1 MIRSDASRVNFGISM
16 GGKWLNCIIVVLGC
30 CWQAPPVAAQSPA
43 QPGQPAQ
50 PPATSASSV
59 SETVGGGE
67 HAAVELAVERGV
79 AYLLSQQ
86 QASGGIHDRDYET
99 TMTSL
104 ALMSMAAVGHQPGE
118 STPAGTAMV
127 RGLDFV
133 LSEGR
138 QDPQGYFGRKDR
150 SRMYGHG
157 ITSLMLTE
165 LLGMGVDAS
174 QDQRIYQALD
184 RALQLTLA
192 AQAVPK
198 PRQFQGGWRYE
209 PDSRDA
215 DLSVSVWQLMA
226 MRSAKN
232 DGLKVPA
239 EAIELA
245 VEYLQGSYTGRPVT
259 GRPVTG
265 RPAGG
270 QLAAEQNGGFS
281 YMPRQNSPSFTMS
294 AAGLLAL
301 QVCGRYEAP
310 EVLGA
315 ANWLQERQLNWQD
328 RFFFYGCYYYAQGMH
343 QRGGALAS
351 TSQQNVEKMLLAHQA
366 EDGSWQ
372 SSDNQERNAGR
383 VYATSL
389 ALLSLSVR
397 YHYLPIYQR

>member
-1 MIRSDASRVNFGISM
+1 
-16 GGKWLNCIIVVLGC
+16 
-30 CWQAPPVAAQSPA
+30 
-43 QPGQPAQ
+43 
-50 PPATSASSV
+50 
-59 SETVGGGE
+59 
-67 HAAVELAVERGV
+67 
-79 AYLLSQQ
+79 
-86 QASGGIHDRDYET
+86 
-99 TMTSL
+99 
-104 ALMSMAAVGHQPGE
+104 
-118 STPAGTAMV
+118 
-127 RGLDFV
+127 
-133 LSEGR
+133 
-138 QDPQGYFGRKDR
+138 
-150 SRMYGHG
+150 
-157 ITSLMLTE
+157 
-165 LLGMGVDAS
+165 
-174 QDQRIYQALD
+174 LD

-226 MRSAKN
+226 LRSAKN
-232 DGLKVPA
+232 DGLEVPA
-239 EAIELA
+239 AAIELA
-245 VEYLQGSYTGRPVT
+245 VEYLQGSYTGRTAT
-259 GRPVTG
+259 G
-265 RPAGG
+265 
-270 QLAAEQNGGFS
+270 QIAAEQNGGFS
-281 YMPRQNSPSFTMS
+281 YMPRQNSPTFTMS

-315 ANWLQERQLNWQD
+315 TSWLQERQLNWRD

-351 TSQQNVEKMLLAHQA
+351 TSQQNVEKMLLAHQS

>member
-1 MIRSDASRVNFGISM
+1 MIHSDANRLSVKCLR
-16 GGKWLNCIIVVLGC
+16 GGMWLSCIVVVLGFGGE
-30 CWQAPPVAAQSPA
+30 AAPVAAQSA
-43 QPGQPAQ
+43 RSSAGSGPGG
-50 PPATSASSV
+50 
-59 SETVGGGE
+59 VGGDE
-67 HAAVELAVERGV
+67 QAAVELAVERGV

-165 LLGMGVDAS
+165 LLGMGIDSS
-174 QDQRIYQALD
+174 QDQRIYEALD

-226 MRSAKN
+226 LRSAKN
-232 DGLKVPA
+232 DGLEVPA

-245 VEYLQGSYTGRPVT
+245 VEYLRGSYTGRT
-259 GRPVTG
+259 
-265 RPAGG
+265 AAG
-270 QLAAEQNGGFS
+270 QLGAEQNGGFS
-281 YMPRQNSPSFTMS
+281 YMPRQNSPTFTMS
-294 AAGLLAL
+294 AAGLLGL

-315 ANWLQERQLNWQD
+315 TSWLQERQLNWRD

-343 QRGGALAS
+343 QRGGALAR
-351 TSQQNVEKMLLAHQA
+351 TSQQNVEKMLLAHQS

>member
-1 MIRSDASRVNFGISM
+1 MIHSDANRVNFGLSL
-16 GGKWLNCIIVVLGC
+16 GGLWLSCIIGLLGFGGE
-30 CWQAPPVAAQSPA
+30 ATPVAAQSAGAGPE
-43 QPGQPAQ
+43 G
-50 PPATSASSV
+50 
-59 SETVGGGE
+59 VGGGE

-86 QASGGIHDRDYET
+86 QSSGGIHDRDYET

-165 LLGMGVDAS
+165 LLGMGVDSS

-184 RALQLTLA
+184 RAMQLTLA

-226 MRSAKN
+226 LRSAKN
-232 DGLKVPA
+232 DGLEVPA

-245 VEYLQGSYTGRPVT
+245 VEYLQGSYTGRT
-259 GRPVTG
+259 
-265 RPAGG
+265 AGG
-270 QLAAEQNGGFS
+270 QVAAEQNGGFS

-315 ANWLQERQLNWQD
+315 ASWLRERPLNWRD

-351 TSQQNVEKMLLAHQA
+351 TSQQNVEKMLLAHQS